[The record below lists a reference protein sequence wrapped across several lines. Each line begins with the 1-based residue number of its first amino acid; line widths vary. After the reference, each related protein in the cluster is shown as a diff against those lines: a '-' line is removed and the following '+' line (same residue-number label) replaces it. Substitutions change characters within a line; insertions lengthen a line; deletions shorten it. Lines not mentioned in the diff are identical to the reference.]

1 MSEQEFSILLQ
12 RLMTRAGLTQTELS
26 ERSGI
31 SKPLINRYLAGEYKP
46 KQQNIFKLA
55 MALNVDPEELS
66 GWSGHQTSKKDTV
79 NNDYYID
86 PETAE
91 LAQQIHDDPDLR
103 ILMDASR
110 KLKPEELK
118 SVINMIKAMKGIE

>member
-1 MSEQEFSILLQ
+1 MSEQEFSLLLQ
-12 RLMTRAGLTQTELS
+12 RLMTKAGLTQTELA

-55 MALNVDPEELS
+55 MALNVEPEELS
-66 GWSGHQTSKKDTV
+66 GWSRRRELKNDTT
-79 NNDYYID
+79 NNKYYLD

-91 LAQQIHDDPDLR
+91 LAQEIHDDPDLR

-110 KLKPEELK
+110 KLKPEDIRALIQIVNNLK
-118 SVINMIKAMKGIE
+118 GRE